1 MIQPN
6 ELRIG
11 NMLYFPFTDE
21 FVEVLGINAHEQ
33 NNETHLSLLRNKI

>member
-11 NMLYFPFTDE
+11 NFLYFPFTDE

-33 NNETHLSLLRNKI
+33 KINKNVKSN